1 MVGKVVGDALQ
12 LLALLVLLAEDV
24 DQFVSVNVLVD
35 LELLNLFFKLLQALR
50 F

>member
-12 LLALLVLLAEDV
+12 LLALLILLAKDV